1 MGGSAPRPRG
11 DAAPGGARLRRGVRR
26 RPRRPASARLMVGIA
41 RRYPLVSFAVC
52 TASFVVLASGA
63 SVGASR
69 PAVRDVGVAAG
80 LRPSVG
86 DGYSI
91 HPHDVNH
98 DGWPDLLLGR
108 HGGAA
113 ELFVNEPAGGV
124 SACFSLSYRVIR
136 S

>member
-1 MGGSAPRPRG
+1 
-11 DAAPGGARLRRGVRR
+11 
-26 RPRRPASARLMVGIA
+26 MVGIA

-98 DGWPDLLLGR
+98 DGMDDVVVINGGGRRGRGPDQLLTMGDWS
-108 HGGAA
+108 
-113 ELFVNEPAGGV
+113 P
-124 SACFSLSYRVIR
+124 
-136 S
+136 